1 MFRKTSSPKVAFFTI
16 ISRQLLT
23 STAFSVFPDL
33 AGQGVDISSLS
44 LSRMDAAY
52 STYLVLGFWSTHEV
66 RVYSLPHFDAKSVVK
81 LPQLPRS
88 SVLYNFSDNES
99 QPRTF
104 LVIGTAGG
112 NVAYSSFK
120 KGVIG
125 EMKSVPLGD
134 SPVLLSV
141 CDINGPA
148 ILASGWNCSVR
159 HDLLHGNIIGIVAGN

>member
-1 MFRKTSSPKVAFFTI
+1 MVFSAF
-16 ISRQLLT
+16 L
-23 STAFSVFPDL
+23 DL
-33 AGQGVDISSLS
+33 VGQGMDISSLS
-44 LSRMDAAY
+44 LSCPRVGAAY
-52 STYLVLGFWSTHEV
+52 STHLVLGFWSTHEV

-88 SVLYNFSDNES
+88 GVLYNFSDNES
-99 QPRTF
+99 QPRNF

-134 SPVLLSV
+134 APVLLSI

-148 ILASGWNCSVR
+148 ILASGTRSAIFTLNEDSMKYSPLLIKVR
-159 HDLLHGNIIGIVAGN
+159 LSGVRRMDNFRWS